1 MTTGEDRD
9 PFVKR
14 PEQSGEP
21 AGAGPAGQPGQAP
34 PVYGSPQSPQHA
46 APQYG
51 APQYGAP
58 QYGAPQYGAPQ
69 YGAPQ
74 HGAQPASPYAGPQ
87 FGGFGAP
94 AYGATPRNGMGIAA
108 LVLGALALV
117 FSWTIVGGFLFGVLG
132 VVFGFIHNGRVR
144 RRQATAQGLGI
155 AGLVLGII
163 GIVVAGILV
172 IVGAWLFST
181 SRGQNYLDCVNNA
194 NGNQQEIQRCI
205 DRYLNNP

>member
-34 PVYGSPQSPQHA
+34 PVYGSPQSPQYA
-46 APQYG
+46 
-51 APQYGAP
+51 
-58 QYGAPQYGAPQ
+58 APQYGAPQ

>member
-34 PVYGSPQSPQHA
+34 PVYGSPQSPQYA

-51 APQYGAP
+51 PPQYGPP
-58 QYGAPQYGAPQ
+58 QY
-69 YGAPQ
+69 
-74 HGAQPASPYAGPQ
+74 GAQPASPYAGPQ

>member
-1 MTTGEDRD
+1 
-9 PFVKR
+9 
-14 PEQSGEP
+14 
-21 AGAGPAGQPGQAP
+21 
-34 PVYGSPQSPQHA
+34 
-46 APQYG
+46 
-51 APQYGAP
+51 
-58 QYGAPQYGAPQ
+58 
-69 YGAPQ
+69 
-74 HGAQPASPYAGPQ
+74 
-87 FGGFGAP
+87 
-94 AYGATPRNGMGIAA
+94 MGIAA

-132 VVFGFIHNGRVR
+132 VVFGVIHNGRVR

-155 AGLVLGII
+155 AGLVMGII

>member
-34 PVYGSPQSPQHA
+34 PVYGTPQS
-46 APQYG
+46 
-51 APQYGAP
+51 
-58 QYGAPQYGAPQ
+58 PQYGAPQ

-132 VVFGFIHNGRVR
+132 VVFGVIHNGRVR

>member
-46 APQYG
+46 
-51 APQYGAP
+51 
-58 QYGAPQYGAPQ
+58 APQYGAPQ

-172 IVGAWLFST
+172 IVGAWLFSS
-181 SRGQNYLDCVNNA
+181 SRGQNYIDCVNNA

>member
-21 AGAGPAGQPGQAP
+21 AGAGPAGQPDQAP
-34 PVYGSPQSPQHA
+34 PVYGSPQSPQYA

-51 APQYGAP
+51 PPQY
-58 QYGAPQYGAPQ
+58 
-69 YGAPQ
+69 
-74 HGAQPASPYAGPQ
+74 GAQPASPYAGPQ

>member
-34 PVYGSPQSPQHA
+34 PVYGSPQSPQYA
-46 APQYG
+46 
-51 APQYGAP
+51 
-58 QYGAPQYGAPQ
+58 
-69 YGAPQ
+69 
-74 HGAQPASPYAGPQ
+74 AQPASPYAGPQ

-132 VVFGFIHNGRVR
+132 VVFGVIHNGRVR

-155 AGLVLGII
+155 AGLVMGIL

-172 IVGAWLFST
+172 IVGAWLFSS
-181 SRGQNYLDCVNNA
+181 SRGQNYIDCVNNA

>member
-1 MTTGEDRD
+1 
-9 PFVKR
+9 
-14 PEQSGEP
+14 
-21 AGAGPAGQPGQAP
+21 
-34 PVYGSPQSPQHA
+34 
-46 APQYG
+46 
-51 APQYGAP
+51 
-58 QYGAPQYGAPQ
+58 
-69 YGAPQ
+69 
-74 HGAQPASPYAGPQ
+74 
-87 FGGFGAP
+87 
-94 AYGATPRNGMGIAA
+94 MGIAA

>member
-46 APQYG
+46 
-51 APQYGAP
+51 
-58 QYGAPQYGAPQ
+58 APQYGAPQ

-132 VVFGFIHNGRVR
+132 VVFGVIHNGRVR

>member
-34 PVYGSPQSPQHA
+34 PVYGSPQS
-46 APQYG
+46 
-51 APQYGAP
+51 
-58 QYGAPQYGAPQ
+58 PQYGAPQ

>member
-34 PVYGSPQSPQHA
+34 PVYGSPQS
-46 APQYG
+46 
-51 APQYGAP
+51 P

-132 VVFGFIHNGRVR
+132 VVFGVIHNGRVR

-155 AGLVLGII
+155 AGLVMGIL